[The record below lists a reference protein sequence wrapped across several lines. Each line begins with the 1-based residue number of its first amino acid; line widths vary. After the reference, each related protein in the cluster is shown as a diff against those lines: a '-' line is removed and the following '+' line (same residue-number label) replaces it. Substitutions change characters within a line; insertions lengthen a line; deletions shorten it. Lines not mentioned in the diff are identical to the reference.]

1 MTFTRMDESTAE
13 QWQHIIVESIEH
25 QPRVA
30 DRVLDM
36 LASLEEITDGFEV
49 DQLVHSLQTAT
60 RAEEAGASPEVVVA
74 SLGHDIGKTVSVMN
88 HPRVAA
94 EILRPY
100 VSDDTY
106 QMILAHQD
114 FQGRHYYEY
123 IGQNPDARRKIWGRS
138 WSALAEH
145 FATNW
150 DQARLGPDSRTKPL
164 APFEPMVRE
173 VFGSLR

>member
-13 QWQHIIVESIEH
+13 QWLHIIVESIEH

-30 DRVLDM
+30 DRVLAM

-60 RAEEAGASPEVVVA
+60 RAQEAGASDEVVVA
-74 SLGHDIGKTVSVMN
+74 SLWQHIGKGVSVMN
-88 HPRVAA
+88 HPRIAA

-100 VSDDTY
+100 VGEDTY
-106 QMILAHQD
+106 RMIEAHQD

-123 IGQNPDARRKIWGRS
+123 LGQNPDARDKYQG
-138 WSALAEH
+138 
-145 FATNW
+145 
-150 DQARLGPDSRTKPL
+150 
-164 APFEPMVRE
+164 EPWY
-173 VFGSLR
+173 